1 MVSSLNKNMK
11 RINERASEMI
21 IGKSTSHSV
30 LKEDERSLRKKARV
44 IILIPKEGTDHS
56 SWMTLP

>member
-1 MVSSLNKNMK
+1 
-11 RINERASEMI
+11 MI
-21 IGKSTSHSV
+21 IGKSTSPSV

-44 IILIPKEGTDHS
+44 IILIPKEVTDHS

>member
-1 MVSSLNKNMK
+1 
-11 RINERASEMI
+11 MI

>member
-1 MVSSLNKNMK
+1 MSEKRSK

-30 LKEDERSLRKKARV
+30 LKEDKRSLRKKARV
-44 IILIPKEGTDHS
+44 IILIPIEVTDYS

>member
-1 MVSSLNKNMK
+1 MSEKRSK

-30 LKEDERSLRKKARV
+30 LKEDKRSLRKKEWV
-44 IILIPKEGTDHS
+44 TILISREVTDHS